1 MKRRNISGLYLLT
14 CIFLFGNA
22 GDANGQKPIPKDKK
36 TPSCEGECDEALKL
50 WQRDIDAYRKHTK
63 DPESLRPQAEE
74 FLRVVQLGELPRVR
88 GPGPAKTAAMGKK
101 LIEQGCKDTLV
112 KSYYAKIISKPQR
125 YDKALSTL
133 QRAVDALRK
142 SDYPPECRRMAMFA
156 YCRVGENLSNVPRW
170 NELRKEAIKLA
181 AARVG
186 DATIG
191 PEGQRVVLREL
202 SSFFR
207 CDAINWQDSE
217 ALNNACKKLP
227 KADPWTLDMIAGRYY
242 YALAWHHR
250 SGGYASSVKPEG
262 FRLFRENLKKAAEH
276 YEKAWKLRP
285 EFPEAAS
292 DMVAVATAGGSD
304 LSPREWFDRAVA
316 AQMDYLLAYDY
327 LRWRLR
333 PRWGGS
339 HEEMYRF
346 GCECADT
353 ERYKTNVPFFLLKE
367 LRNIDGEQGGNGE
380 VWKRPGVYAKVKRVL
395 EGMAREPSRAVGK
408 RLHLAKPS
416 VMSIHAA
423 VAGLAGEY
431 ADARRLLDELGNR
444 LDRKTFASWSGGLEN
459 ALATTYAMSGKG
471 SSDIVKARKLFG
483 NGSQPLSNAVLQ
495 EARDSFKKAL
505 EADDDRQ
512 SKAYCQNWIDAV
524 DDYMAFNSGKWVE
537 KKFNTNKLNW
547 VDVSGVWSVKNDRS
561 VTGIACKPYSR
572 VMLRLV
578 AVPPVPLEIEF
589 EIKLSTIHPG
599 KMILGLFVPQR
610 NQGVILHKFYVNTGS
625 RKIGVEIMGKTKEK
639 ATGLYRT
646 SRFRV
651 QLADGR
657 AVLYIND
664 ELCFDHRDRN
674 FRPSSNLN
682 IGCNTHLYPV
692 LKLIVSNVRI
702 RKWDPAKEP
711 AEEPTKEPAKEPA
724 KEKET
729 P

>member
-1 MKRRNISGLYLLT
+1 MKRHNFSGLYLLT

-22 GDANGQKPIPKDKK
+22 GDAVGQKPIPKDKT
-36 TPSCEGECDEALKL
+36 TPSCVDECDEALKL
-50 WQRDIDAYRKHTK
+50 WQRDIDAYRKYTK

-74 FLRVVQLGELPRVR
+74 FLRVVQLGELPRGR
-88 GPGPAKTAAMGKK
+88 GPGPAKTVAMGKK
-101 LIEQGCKDTLV
+101 LIEQGCKDPLV

-125 YDKALSTL
+125 YEKAFSTL

-142 SDYPPECRRMAMFA
+142 SDYPPECRRMAIFA
-156 YCRVGENLSNVPRW
+156 YGRVGENFSNVPRW
-170 NELRKEAIKLA
+170 NELRKEVIKLA
-181 AARVG
+181 AARVD

-191 PEGQRVVLREL
+191 PEGQRIVLREL
-202 SSFFR
+202 SPI
-207 CDAINWQDSE
+207 CNIHKWQDSE
-217 ALNNACKKLP
+217 AINNACKKLP

-250 SGGYASSVKPEG
+250 GGGYASSVKPEG
-262 FRLFRENLKKAAEH
+262 FRLFHENLKKAAKH

-285 EFPEAAS
+285 EFPEAAG
-292 DMVAVATAGGSD
+292 DMIAVATAGGSD

-316 AQMDYLLAYDY
+316 AQMDYLPAYDN
-327 LRWRLR
+327 LRWKLR

-339 HEEMYRF
+339 HSAMYRF

-353 ERYKTNVPFFLLKE
+353 ERYETNVPFFLLLE
-367 LRNIDGEQGGNGE
+367 LRNIDEELGGENK
-380 VWKRPGVYAKVKRVL
+380 VWKRSGVYAKVKRVL

-408 RLHLAKPS
+408 RLYLTKPS

-431 ADARRLLDELGNR
+431 ADARRLLDELGDR
-444 LDRKTFASWSGGLEN
+444 LNRKTFASWSGGLEN
-459 ALATTYAMSGKG
+459 ALATTCAMSGKG

-505 EADDDRQ
+505 EADDNRQ
-512 SKAYCQNWIDAV
+512 SKAYCQSWIDAV

-537 KKFNTNKLNW
+537 KKFNANKLNW
-547 VDVSGVWSVKNDRS
+547 TDVSGVWSVKNDRS
-561 VTGIACKPYSR
+561 VVGIAHKPYSR

-589 EIKLSTIHPG
+589 EIRLSAILPG
-599 KMILGLFVPQR
+599 KIILGLFVPQR
-610 NQGVILHKFYVNTGS
+610 NQGVILHKFYVNTDS
-625 RKIGVEIMGKTKEK
+625 RKAGVGIMGKTKEK
-639 ATGLYRT
+639 ATGLYKT
-646 SRFRV
+646 SRFRI

-657 AVLYIND
+657 AVLYMND

-682 IGCNTHLYPV
+682 IGCNTHLYPI
-692 LKLIVSNVRI
+692 LKVTVSNVRI
-702 RKWDPAKEP
+702 RKWDP
-711 AEEPTKEPAKEPA
+711 TKEPA